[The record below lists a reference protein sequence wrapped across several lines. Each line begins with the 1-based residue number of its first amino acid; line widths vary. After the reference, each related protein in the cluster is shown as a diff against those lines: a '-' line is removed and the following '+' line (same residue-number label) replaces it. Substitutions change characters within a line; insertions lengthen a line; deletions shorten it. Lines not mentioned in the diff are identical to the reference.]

1 MNSDTTNAT
10 LDAFKGEVFMYEVII
25 SVIVF
30 TAVYFFLKSF
40 GKKEKEARK
49 KNAKYFG

>member
-1 MNSDTTNAT
+1 MNSDTTNAS

-30 TAVYFFLKSF
+30 TAVYIFLKSF
-40 GKKEKEARK
+40 SKKEKEAKK
-49 KNAKYFG
+49 KNSKYVG